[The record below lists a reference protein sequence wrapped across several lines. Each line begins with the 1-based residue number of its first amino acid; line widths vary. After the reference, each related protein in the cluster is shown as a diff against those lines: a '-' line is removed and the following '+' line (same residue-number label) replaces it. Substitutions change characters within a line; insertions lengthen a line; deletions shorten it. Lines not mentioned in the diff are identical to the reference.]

1 MTKASAI
8 PQIIQGGM
16 GVGVS
21 NWRLA
26 RAVAMAGHLGVI
38 SGTGIDTVFVR
49 RLQDG
54 DIGGHLRRAMARF
67 PMPQVAQE
75 ALRKY
80 FRPDGRAPG
89 EPYKELPMYR
99 QGAKVEKEHFTML
112 ATFVEVFLAKEG
124 HDRPIG
130 VNLLTKIQLP
140 TLAGLYGAMLAGVD
154 VVLMGAGIPKEV
166 PGALDAFAAHQP
178 ASMRLEVEGRNPD
191 DPVRMR
197 LDPKDYWDGPPQE
210 LKRPL
215 FFPIIAS
222 SSLATM
228 LARKA
233 SGRVD
238 GFIIEGPTAGGHNA
252 PSRGDVRLNE
262 RGEPIYG
269 HRDVVDLDKVK
280 ELGLPFWLAGGA
292 GRPGRLQE
300 ALDVGAAGIQVGTLF
315 AYLNYRSTSRRLVFV
330 ALSVVVPIGATWIRA
345 YTIVRVGHLTGS
357 PMILGVEHTTYGWF
371 LFGFI
376 VMIMFFVGARWA
388 EPDEQPAPVPPPSPG
403 EKGRST
409 PWGLSI
415 AIVLL
420 LLGTHAWAWRLDHGA
435 ALPAPTL
442 TLPAGLDG
450 WRADPQAAAIPWTPG
465 YVNPSAQHSVSYV
478 QGPRGV
484 QLWVAYYRQQDRSRK
499 LVSSINR
506 VVDPADTRWA
516 YLLTGSLRPAADLP
530 EFRAGIVRK
539 GAAPTLSE
547 TRRQRFWQ
555 LYWIGGRWTH
565 NEAAAKIWQALD
577 GLFGRGD
584 DGAVLILSTD
594 LSDDADPTLEKFARA
609 HLGAI
614 DAALSAVRDT
624 R

>member
-80 FRPDGRAPG
+80 FRPDGRSPG

-210 LKRPL
+210 LRRPL

-252 PSRGDVRLNE
+252 PPRGDVRLNE

-315 AYLNYRSTSRRLVFV
+315 AYSDESGILPELK
-330 ALSVVVPIGATWIRA
+330 LSVLKAVVEGRAEVFTDPVASPTGFPFKVVRWDENPADQVKRERVCDLGYLRTAYQTEEGRLSYRCASEPIATYLKKGGTLEETEGRKCLCNA
-345 YTIVRVGHLTGS
+345 LMGTIGIGQSRKNGTIEPPLVTSGDDLVMLTGILAGRS
-357 PMILGVEHTTYGWF
+357 RYGYSAAEALEYLLGPAPLSSDTPLGV
-371 LFGFI
+371 
-376 VMIMFFVGARWA
+376 
-388 EPDEQPAPVPPPSPG
+388 
-403 EKGRST
+403 
-409 PWGLSI
+409 
-415 AIVLL
+415 
-420 LLGTHAWAWRLDHGA
+420 
-435 ALPAPTL
+435 
-442 TLPAGLDG
+442 
-450 WRADPQAAAIPWTPG
+450 
-465 YVNPSAQHSVSYV
+465 
-478 QGPRGV
+478 
-484 QLWVAYYRQQDRSRK
+484 
-499 LVSSINR
+499 
-506 VVDPADTRWA
+506 
-516 YLLTGSLRPAADLP
+516 PAA
-530 EFRAGIVRK
+530 
-539 GAAPTLSE
+539 
-547 TRRQRFWQ
+547 
-555 LYWIGGRWTH
+555 
-565 NEAAAKIWQALD
+565 QA
-577 GLFGRGD
+577 
-584 DGAVLILSTD
+584 S
-594 LSDDADPTLEKFARA
+594 
-609 HLGAI
+609 LG
-614 DAALSAVRDT
+614 
-624 R
+624 

>member
-1 MTKASAI
+1 MADADSMTTNDSLQTRFPIHLGLALLLAITVLWLFHDTARSMVGIWLVSATFTHAFLVPPI
-8 PQIIQGGM
+8 AAWLA
-16 GVGVS
+16 
-21 NWRLA
+21 WRRRA
-26 RAVAMAGHLGVI
+26 AVAAAP
-38 SGTGIDTVFVR
+38 TGSVPW
-49 RLQDG
+49 L
-54 DIGGHLRRAMARF
+54 L
-67 PMPQVAQE
+67 
-75 ALRKY
+75 
-80 FRPDGRAPG
+80 
-89 EPYKELPMYR
+89 LPMAATCFLWLL
-99 QGAKVEKEHFTML
+99 GDL
-112 ATFVEVFLAKEG
+112 A
-124 HDRPIG
+124 
-130 VNLLTKIQLP
+130 
-140 TLAGLYGAMLAGVD
+140 
-154 VVLMGAGIPKEV
+154 
-166 PGALDAFAAHQP
+166 
-178 ASMRLEVEGRNPD
+178 
-191 DPVRMR
+191 
-197 LDPKDYWDGPPQE
+197 
-210 LKRPL
+210 
-215 FFPIIAS
+215 
-222 SSLATM
+222 
-228 LARKA
+228 
-233 SGRVD
+233 
-238 GFIIEGPTAGGHNA
+238 
-252 PSRGDVRLNE
+252 
-262 RGEPIYG
+262 
-269 HRDVVDLDKVK
+269 
-280 ELGLPFWLAGGA
+280 
-292 GRPGRLQE
+292 
-300 ALDVGAAGIQVGTLF
+300 DVGAASQFALVALLVLLVPTLYGWAVARVLAFPLLFMFFAVPIGEFAVPTLQQWTADVTVLALRYTGIPVYREGNDFIIPSGTWSVIEACSGVRYLIACVMVGTLF

-330 ALSVVVPIGATWIRA
+330 ALSVVVPIVANWIRA
-345 YTIVRVGHLTGS
+345 YTIVMVGHLTGS

-388 EPDEQPAPVPPPSPG
+388 EPDDQSAAVPPPSPG

-506 VVDPADTRWA
+506 VIDPADRRWA
-516 YLLTGSLRPAADLP
+516 YLLTGSQRPAADLP
-530 EFRAGIVRK
+530 EFRAGIVRQ